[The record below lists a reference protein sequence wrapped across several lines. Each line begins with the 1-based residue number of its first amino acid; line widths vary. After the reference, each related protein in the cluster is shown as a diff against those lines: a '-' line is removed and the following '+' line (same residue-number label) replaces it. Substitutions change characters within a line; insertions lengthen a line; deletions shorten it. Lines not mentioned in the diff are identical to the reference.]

1 MGAENSDNKT
11 EANEAAARMQLEAL
25 QSKIPKENGSI
36 TGRQQSSQK
45 HAQSETLHGHILKL
59 GCDKRGA
66 KQSSRKDATWKVA
79 ELRGA
84 NKSAESM
91 KPGTL
96 SSLRKKI
103 AQTLGAIKAAASMQ
117 N

>member
-1 MGAENSDNKT
+1 
-11 EANEAAARMQLEAL
+11 MQ
-25 QSKIPKENGSI
+25 PGN
-36 TGRQQSSQK
+36 
-45 HAQSETLHGHILKL
+45 LHGHILKL

-79 ELRGA
+79 ELWGA
-84 NKSAESM
+84 NEVAKSM
-91 KPGTL
+91 QPGTL

-103 AQTLGAIKAAASMQ
+103 AQTLGAIKAVASMQ